1 MLTLL
6 YFLASTTSWAD
17 LLFWLS
23 KVIKSPCS
31 LYLPIL
37 CLMQCFPNN
46 QAATA
51 GANIRRSGGLSSLL
65 LPHGFGRPGSQ
76 PSSSNPSPSVPAAGN
91 SAQSSFRPGSLPQVD
106 RSLDARGT
114 LTSLLTSQWCLPC
127 GQVPSDPHP
136 SPVLFCPNHI
146 GGGQF
151 KSSAQVAV
159 KLKNH
164 GCEWLKTGFPRCAC
178 WWNQWVCYFTW

>member
-91 SAQSSFRPGSLPQVD
+91 SAQSSFRPGSPSPSGPLSGCPGNSHILINQSVMSTLWPSPL
-106 RSLDARGT
+106 RS
-114 LTSLLTSQWCLPC
+114 TSLSSSLLP
-127 GQVPSDPHP
+127 
-136 SPVLFCPNHI
+136 
-146 GGGQF
+146 
-151 KSSAQVAV
+151 
-159 KLKNH
+159 
-164 GCEWLKTGFPRCAC
+164 
-178 WWNQWVCYFTW
+178 